1 MALPSS
7 RPQARRSALRLIGLA
22 FLSVAI
28 AGCTPRAQRPIE
40 PLRQPEPV
48 QPISRLPPGE
58 TLNRVAVLV
67 PLTGSASQ
75 VGQSLLN
82 AANLALAD
90 TGGQRIRILAYDTG
104 PGAAQAASTA
114 IAEGAGLI
122 LGPLLA
128 EDVRVVA
135 PIAAAADV
143 PVVSFSNDVAVAGDG
158 VYLMGLN
165 PGQSVDRVV
174 DYARGQ
180 GVNRFAALVPSGV
193 YGARVSDSMRVSV
206 REARGEFVGTQ
217 SYERGAASLRESAA
231 TLRRLGPVDA
241 VLLAD
246 GTRTAVQAVP
256 LVRGDNANL
265 RILGTELWAAE
276 ANGGGNAQLRGAW
289 YAAASDTLF
298 NQLRTRY
305 RARYNR
311 DPYRLAS
318 LGYDATLLAI
328 RIAANW
334 PLGRPF
340 PEGELRDRQ
349 GFVGVDGAFRFG
361 RDGVAD
367 RALEVRRLT
376 ATGFTVVSPAPT
388 SFD

>member
-1 MALPSS
+1 MALPSH
-7 RPQARRSALRLIGLA
+7 RPQARRSALRSIGLA
-22 FLSVAI
+22 LLSVTI
-28 AGCTPRAQRPIE
+28 AGCTPRTQRPIG
-40 PLRQPEPV
+40 PVRPAQPEAPA
-48 QPISRLPPGE
+48 SRLPPGE

-67 PLTGSASQ
+67 PLTGSTAQ
-75 VGQSLLN
+75 FGQSILN

-90 TGGQRIRILAYDTG
+90 TGGQRIRIMAYDTAIN
-104 PGAAQAASTA
+104 PAGAANTA

-128 EDVRVVA
+128 EDVRIVA

-143 PVVSFSNDVAVAGDG
+143 PVISFSNDVSVAGNG

-174 DYARGQ
+174 GYARAQ
-180 GVNRFAALVPSGV
+180 GVTRFAGLVPSGV
-193 YGARVSDSMRVSV
+193 YGARVSDALRVSV
-206 REARGEFVGTQ
+206 REARAELAGTQ
-217 SYERGAASLRESAA
+217 SYERGATALREGAE
-231 TLRRLGPVDA
+231 TLRRLSPYDA

-256 LVRGDNANL
+256 LVRGTNPNL
-265 RILGTELWAAE
+265 RILGTELWATE
-276 ANGGGNAQLRGAW
+276 ANGGANAQLRGAW

-318 LGYDATLLAI
+318 LGYDSALLAI
-328 RIAANW
+328 RIAGNW

-340 PEGELRDRQ
+340 PEGDLRDPQ

-361 RDGVAD
+361 GDGIAE
-367 RALEVRRLT
+367 RALEVRQLT
-376 ATGFTVVSPAPT
+376 STRFTVVSPAPRN
-388 SFD
+388 FD

>member
-1 MALPSS
+1 MASPSS
-7 RPQARRSALRLIGLA
+7 RPQARRSALRFTGLA
-22 FLSVAI
+22 VLSVAI
-28 AGCTPRAQRPIE
+28 AGCTPRTQRAVEPI
-40 PLRQPEPV
+40 QPQPA

-67 PLTGSASQ
+67 PLTGPAAQ
-75 VGQSLLN
+75 VGQSILN

-90 TGGQRIRILAYDTG
+90 TGVERIRILSYDTG
-104 PGAAQAASTA
+104 PGAARAASTA
-114 IAEGAGLI
+114 IAQGAGLI

-128 EDVRVVA
+128 EDVRLVA

-143 PVVSFSNDVAVAGDG
+143 PVISFSNDVSVAGDG

-165 PGQSVDRVV
+165 PAQSVDRVV
-174 DYARGQ
+174 NYARGQ
-180 GVNRFAALVPSGV
+180 GAGRFAALVPSSL
-193 YGARVSDSMRVSV
+193 YGSRVSDSMRVSV
-206 REARGEFVGTQ
+206 GAARGEFVGTQ
-217 SYERGAASLRESAA
+217 SYDRSATALRESAA
-231 TLRRLGPVDA
+231 TLRRLGPFDA

-246 GTRTAVQAVP
+246 GTRTAVQAAP
-256 LVRGDNANL
+256 LVRGDNRNL

-311 DPYRLAS
+311 DPVRLAS

-361 RDGVAD
+361 RDGVAE
-367 RALEVRRLT
+367 RALEVRQLT
-376 ATGFTVVSPAPT
+376 ANGFTVVSPAPT
-388 SFD
+388 GFN